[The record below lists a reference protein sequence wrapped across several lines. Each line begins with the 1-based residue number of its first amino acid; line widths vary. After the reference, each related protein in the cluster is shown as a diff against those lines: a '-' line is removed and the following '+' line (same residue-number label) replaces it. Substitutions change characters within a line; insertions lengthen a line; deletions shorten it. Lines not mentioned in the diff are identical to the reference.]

1 MKKLKNIKHLKSK
14 LLVCLVLCLSACT
27 LVGCFESDS
36 TDRESDYQEELMS
49 KAEKAVGMPNITEFT
64 EKKMA
69 KMIWEMR
76 DDSDL
81 VTYSYISNMDGKF
94 IYLGQSIGYGLPY
107 STQYTAP
114 EKLAYEHN
122 NESTTIP
129 QADPNGLYSG
139 DGLSST
145 WVMLVDETT
154 GQSSPVYVEQE
165 LFVSTYKLPRRLC
178 VEDSLPDN
186 Y

>member
-1 MKKLKNIKHLKSK
+1 MKKFVLG
-14 LLVCLVLCLSACT
+14 LLCLVFVFVLT
-27 LVGCFESDS
+27 GCEVDS
-36 TDRESDYQEELMS
+36 HYKEENYQEELMS
-49 KAEKAVGMPNITEFT
+49 KAEKEVGMPNITEFT

-76 DDSDL
+76 DDADL
-81 VTYSYISNMDGKF
+81 VTYSYITNLDGKF

-107 STQYTAP
+107 STQYTNP
-114 EKLAYEHN
+114 EKLSGSYSD
-122 NESTTIP
+122 STAVP

-145 WVMLVDETT
+145 WVMLTDEAT
-154 GQSSPVYVEQE
+154 GDIKPVYIEQE
-165 LFVSTYKLPRRLC
+165 LFVSTTKLPKRLC
-178 VEDSLPDN
+178 VESSLPDN

>member
-1 MKKLKNIKHLKSK
+1 MKKK
-14 LLVCLVLCLSACT
+14 LMLCGLIA
-27 LVGCFESDS
+27 LMAVGVVGCASDS
-36 TDRESDYQEELMS
+36 TVEEESYQEELMQ
-49 KAEKAVGMPNITEFT
+49 KASDEVGMPNITEFT

-81 VTYSYISNMDGKF
+81 VTYSYVTNMDGKF

-107 STQYTAP
+107 STQYTNP
-114 EKLAYEHN
+114 EKYEYKG
-122 NESTTIP
+122 TTIP

-139 DGLSST
+139 EGLSST
-145 WVMLVDETT
+145 WVMLTDEKT
-154 GQSSPVYVEQE
+154 GDVAPVYVEQE
-165 LFVSTYKLPRRLC
+165 LFVSTTKLPRRLC
-178 VEDSLPDN
+178 EESSLPDN

>member
-1 MKKLKNIKHLKSK
+1 MKKFI
-14 LLVCLVLCLSACT
+14 LLAFAIVMMFGLS
-27 LVGCFESDS
+27 GCEEGSS
-36 TDRESDYQEELMS
+36 TEEKMYQEELLQ
-49 KAEKAVGMPNITEFT
+49 KANDEVGMPNITEFT

-76 DDSDL
+76 DDADL
-81 VTYSYISNMDGKF
+81 VTYSYITNMDGKF
-94 IYLGQSIGYGLPY
+94 VYLGQSVGYGLPY

-114 EKLAYEHN
+114 EKLAGRYN
-122 NESTTIP
+122 DSSVIP

-145 WVMLVDETT
+145 WIMLTDEET
-154 GQSSPVYVEQE
+154 GEVAPAYVEQQ
-165 LFVSTYKLPRRLC
+165 LFVSITKLPRRLC
-178 VEDSLPDN
+178 EESSLPEN

>member
-1 MKKLKNIKHLKSK
+1 MKKKY
-14 LLVCLVLCLSACT
+14 LLCGLIALMAVGM
-27 LVGCFESDS
+27 VGCESTS
-36 TDRESDYQEELMS
+36 SSKEKAYQEELMQKS
-49 KAEKAVGMPNITEFT
+49 SDEVGMPNITEFT

-76 DDSDL
+76 DDADL
-81 VTYSYISNMDGKF
+81 VTYSYVTNMEGKF
-94 IYLGQSIGYGLPY
+94 IYLGQSVGYGLPY

-114 EKLAYEHN
+114 EKLAGGYTD
-122 NESTTIP
+122 SSVIP

-145 WVMLVDETT
+145 WVMLTDEKT
-154 GQSSPVYVEQE
+154 GDVAPVYVEQE
-165 LFVSTYKLPRRLC
+165 LFVSTTKLPRRLC
-178 VEDSLPDN
+178 DESSLPEN

>member
-1 MKKLKNIKHLKSK
+1 MKKFKNIKRLKSK
-14 LLVCLVLCLSACT
+14 LLVCLILCLSVCT
-27 LVGCFESDS
+27 LVGCIGPDA
-36 TDRESDYQEELMS
+36 TDRENDYQEELMS
-49 KAEKAVGMPNITEFT
+49 KANKAVGMPNITEFT

-107 STQYTAP
+107 STQYTCP
-114 EKLAYEHN
+114 EQYEYN
-122 NESTTIP
+122 GTTVP